1 MRIVKAKDYEEMS
14 KLAGSFI
21 MSQVIINPES
31 VLGFAT
37 GTTPIGIYDKI
48 SLWNKDGLVDFTN
61 VKTVNLDEYC
71 GLSGDHPQSYRYFMD
86 KYLFGR
92 INIKKENTFLPD
104 GSAVDCDTE
113 CERYEKVIQNLGGVD
128 LQLLGIGNNGHI
140 GFNEPCEIFPKYTNC
155 VKLTQSTIDANSR
168 LFEKKEDVPLFA
180 MTMGI
185 GTIMKARKIL
195 LIATGE
201 SKTEILKKSLTGPI
215 DPQVPASILQLHP
228 DVTVI
233 ADAKAMDW

>member
-1 MRIVKAKDYEEMS
+1 V
-14 KLAGSFI
+14 
-21 MSQVIINPES
+21 VVNPES

-37 GTTPIGIYDKI
+37 GTTPIGTYDNLSK
-48 SLWNKDGLVDFTN
+48 WNKEGLVDFSL

-86 KYLFGR
+86 KYLFSR
-92 INIKKENTFLPD
+92 INIKKENTFLPNGND
-104 GSAVDCDTE
+104 EDCDAE
-113 CERYEKVIQNLGGVD
+113 CERYEKLIEDIGGVD

-140 GFNEPCEIFPKYTNC
+140 GFNEPCEIFPKKTNC
-155 VKLTQSTIDANSR
+155 VKLTQSTIDANAR

-185 GTIMKARKIL
+185 MTIMNARKIL
-195 LIATGE
+195 LIATGK
-201 SKTEILKKSLTGPI
+201 SKAEILKQSLTGPI
-215 DPQVPASILQLHP
+215 DPKVPASILQLHP

-233 ADAKAMDW
+233 ADLEAMDW